1 MARTVPEPPASPTP
15 RRRRARAGA
24 PAPPAQEE
32 LPLHSPWLLPAY
44 ETAVREVRDRTRRII
59 IPPDS
64 AFEGELR
71 PYQHD
76 GVAVSYLTSRLLL
89 GDGTGLGKTVQTLRL
104 LQLMRARGEL
114 TPARPAVVVVPAGNA
129 FHGSWLRDGFAAFLP
144 SAPPVALS
152 GDVSPPE
159 RRQIY
164 AYAASPSAWAPW
176 LLLTYQTLLRDIE
189 MLRRLQPSILVLDE
203 GSTVKSHSALTS
215 HAVKSLAARAG
226 RVLVLT
232 ATPIQTQLLEM
243 HSILEVLGLGTLIGT
258 PDRFKREYYNFD
270 VVQRRLSGE
279 DVWTRVRNQARPYK
293 NLDRLRTLVWP
304 YYYRRTFRDIPGE
317 MPELTSRVEWLDLTA
332 GQRRA
337 YDALRGSTLAVPRDS
352 RPGARRFSLQAR
364 ALYLKQISTSLQTFD
379 PRFQDHSAKLDW
391 VVSHLQGDWTEG
403 GLLPDGSPCPM
414 KIVVYSTWKQTIVT
428 LKRRLDA
435 AGIGSV
441 VMAGKGQLP
450 SGDDFPY
457 GSDPNRREPFRQRF
471 FEDPGCQVL
480 IGTTAIEMSTN
491 LHAAPILVNLDL
503 PTNPGRAEQIAGRVW
518 RRSSPYRFVQVI
530 SLMSLGTLEL
540 GTLALLR
547 SRQDLIDR
555 MNGDTP
561 GGLFGA
567 FTEAEL
573 EQLVTTDWTRSSPEA

>member
-1 MARTVPEPPASPTP
+1 MARTTPTASGASRPA
-15 RRRRARAGA
+15 RRRRSTS
-24 PAPPAQEE
+24 PPEQEP
-32 LPLHSPWLLPAY
+32 LPLHAPWLLPQY
-44 ETAVREVRDRTRRII
+44 EGAVREVRARTRRIL
-59 IPPDS
+59 IPEDPV
-64 AFEGELR
+64 FQGELR

-76 GVAVSYLTSRLLL
+76 GVAVAYLTPRLLL

-104 LQLMRARGEL
+104 LQLLRSRGEL
-114 TPARPAVVVVPAGNA
+114 SPRRPAIVVVPAGNA
-129 FHGSWLRDGFAAFLP
+129 FTGSWQRDGFDRFLP
-144 SAPPVALS
+144 SDRPVALS
-152 GDVSPPE
+152 GDVTPAE

-189 MLRRLQPSILVLDE
+189 LVRRLEPSILVLDE

-215 HAVKSLAARAG
+215 HAVKSLASRAG
-226 RVLVLT
+226 RVLTLT
-232 ATPIQTQLLEM
+232 ATPIQTQLLELQ
-243 HSILEVLGLGTLIGT
+243 SLLEVLGLQSLVGT
-258 PDRFKREYYNFD
+258 PRRFKSTYYNFD
-270 VVQRRLSGE
+270 VVQRRIAGE
-279 DVWTRVRNQARPYK
+279 DIWTRVRNQHQPYK
-293 NLDRLRTLVWP
+293 NLGQLRNLIWP

-317 MPELTSRVEWLDLTA
+317 MPELTSRIEWVELTA

-337 YDALRGSTLAVPRDS
+337 YDVLRASTLGAAPAG
-352 RPGARRFSLQAR
+352 RPGTRRFSLQHR
-364 ALYLKQISTSLQTFD
+364 ALGLKQISTSLQTFD
-379 PRFQDHSAKLDW
+379 PRFQDHSSKLDW
-391 VVSHLQGDWTEG
+391 ILAHLQGDWTEG

-441 VMAGKGQLP
+441 VMAGHGNLP
-450 SGDDFPY
+450 SGDPFPY
-457 GSDPNRREPFRQRF
+457 GSAAGEREPFRQRF
-471 FEDPGCQVL
+471 FEDPNCQVL

-518 RRSSPYRFVQVI
+518 RQSSPYRFVQVI
-530 SLMSLGTLEL
+530 SLMGLGTVEL
-540 GTLALLR
+540 GTLLLLR
-547 SRQDLIDR
+547 NRQALIDT

-567 FTEAEL
+567 FSEGEL
-573 EQLVTTDWTRSSPEA
+573 EELISADWSRVPVPA